1 MGIVQAFLGCAETLE
16 GCRQDAHSRGKKRAC
31 ETGRDKGRSDCP
43 DQSLPRL
50 RPDVLW
56 PALPAGRFR
65 FRAPLAARGPGL
77 DAPRS
82 GKAFSQDFVLRI
94 ALPNKGRLADD
105 ARELFADAGLP
116 ARARGERALT
126 ASLGGEFEAIFVRAQ
141 DIPEFVAD
149 GAADAGVTGWD
160 LVCESGR
167 RLDSLLDL
175 GFGRC
180 RIVVAAREDAGVRTV
195 DDIGAPND
203 RTPDGATAGR
213 AVPGRD
219 APVRVATVFPA
230 LTRRYF
236 AEAGRAVEIA
246 PISGAV
252 EIAPHLG
259 IADVIVDLTSTGSTL
274 KMNGLR
280 EVATVLESS
289 ARLVAAPGA
298 VAANGD
304 APTARQRSVDE
315 LVTALAS
322 VLRARD
328 KRYVMANVPRAALDE
343 VKRVLPGLNGPTVI
357 DIMNGGTM
365 VAVHAVVAAATI
377 YRTIAQLK
385 SLGGEGILVTRIERL
400 MP

>member
-1 MGIVQAFLGCAETLE
+1 M
-16 GCRQDAHSRGKKRAC
+16 
-31 ETGRDKGRSDCP
+31 
-43 DQSLPRL
+43 
-50 RPDVLW
+50 
-56 PALPAGRFR
+56 
-65 FRAPLAARGPGL
+65 
-77 DAPRS
+77 
-82 GKAFSQDFVLRI
+82 LRI
-94 ALPNKGRLADD
+94 ALPNKGRLSED
-105 ARELFADAGLP
+105 ARELFNDAGLEV
-116 ARARGERALT
+116 RVRGDRALT

-160 LVCESGR
+160 LVCESER
-167 RLDSLLDL
+167 PLDALLDL

-180 RIVVAAREDAGVRTV
+180 RIVLAAKDDGRVRSLDDLGSLADLEAARPR
-195 DDIGAPND
+195 
-203 RTPDGATAGR
+203 
-213 AVPGRD
+213 
-219 APVRVATVFPA
+219 VRVATVFPRV
-230 LTRRYF
+230 TRRWF
-236 AEAGRAVEIA
+236 ERAGHAVDLV

-298 VAANGD
+298 LAAAG
-304 APTARQRSVDE
+304 AVPTDKQRALDE
-315 LVTALAS
+315 LVAALAS

-328 KRYVMANVPRAALDE
+328 KRYVMANVPRAALDQ
-343 VKRVLPGLNGPTVI
+343 VRQVLPGLGGPTVI
-357 DIMNGGTM
+357 DIMNGGTH

-385 SLGGEGILVTRIERL
+385 ALGGEGILVTRIERL

>member
-1 MGIVQAFLGCAETLE
+1 M
-16 GCRQDAHSRGKKRAC
+16 
-31 ETGRDKGRSDCP
+31 
-43 DQSLPRL
+43 
-50 RPDVLW
+50 
-56 PALPAGRFR
+56 
-65 FRAPLAARGPGL
+65 
-77 DAPRS
+77 
-82 GKAFSQDFVLRI
+82 LRI
-94 ALPNKGRLADD
+94 ALPNKGRLSDD
-105 ARELFADAGLP
+105 ARELFTDAGLEV
-116 ARARGERALT
+116 RVRGERALT
-126 ASLGGEFEAIFVRAQ
+126 ASLGGEFDAIFVRAQ

-160 LVCESGR
+160 LVSESER
-167 RLDSLLDL
+167 SLDTLLDL

-180 RIVVAAREDAGVRTV
+180 RIVLAARDDSRVRSV
-195 DDIGAPND
+195 DDLDELGA
-203 RTPDGATAGR
+203 AAGR
-213 AVPGRD
+213 PG
-219 APVRVATVFPA
+219 AVRVATVFPRV
-230 LTRRYF
+230 TRRWF
-236 AEAGRAVEIA
+236 ERAGRAIDLV

-298 VAANGD
+298 LAAAGET
-304 APTARQRSVDE
+304 PTDKQRAVDE
-315 LVTALAS
+315 LVAALAS

-357 DIMNGGTM
+357 DIMNGGTH

-385 SLGGEGILVTRIERL
+385 ALGGEGILVTRIERL